1 MLVHSQWD
9 VSDLE
14 VGPTRRTEP
23 IKLNGLTNMDHFSS
37 LGRVSRRV
45 TTAVATLCFVLASVV
60 AAPDPSSEAQWDV
73 YRYRMAGKVRL
84 LLFWVGRD
92 DVGGGSIALLKPEP
106 ESASGPKT
114 EAVEILF
121 GSIPGR
127 VPGKINRWGYGRE
140 WASWE
145 LRENPGPRLLSS
157 TFIGFIRHSD
167 EESLS
172 EVRSKS
178 GKNQT
183 EFWYDAIRSEVTA
196 TQASSTIHFFSQ
208 NRDFDYT
215 QPADVECAY
224 QQRLGGRPADR
235 SRKLEGNA
243 KKAREA
249 YGFLTAMRLLTGMV
263 ATQYEDPKRPWARY
277 RTQIPYFYNGKSY
290 RLALTGLKLHR
301 KFDLP
306 VPEGRPVVN
315 FTDVAEAGIT
325 TTNLTDG
332 GEHDFSIWFPMKGRM
347 RGIPVKIVDKPRW
360 WLRVELTLDEETAR
374 NGSHVSAHGA
384 MPPCQPATVTK

>member
-1 MLVHSQWD
+1 MPIMMTL
-9 VSDLE
+9 
-14 VGPTRRTEP
+14 GPMASP
-23 IKLNGLTNMDHFSS
+23 K
-37 LGRVSRRV
+37 V
-45 TTAVATLCFVLASVV
+45 TTLSSIAGARRWITLAATILCLFSASM
-60 AAPDPSSEAQWDV
+60 AAPDPSSAAQWDV

-84 LLFWVGRD
+84 LLFWVWRD

-106 ESASGPKT
+106 ESASGRKT
-114 EAVEILF
+114 EAVEVLF
-121 GSIPGR
+121 GSTPGR

-145 LRENPGPRLLSS
+145 LANNPGPRLESS
-157 TFIGFIRHSD
+157 MFIGFIRHSD

-183 EFWYDAIRSEVTA
+183 EFWYDAIRSEVTE
-196 TQASSTIHFFSQ
+196 TGASSTIHFFSQ
-208 NRDFDYT
+208 NRDFDYS
-215 QPADVECAY
+215 QPAAVECAY
-224 QQRLGGRPADR
+224 QQRLRGGPADR
-235 SRKLEGNA
+235 SRKLEGNS

-249 YGFLTAMRLLTGMV
+249 YGFLTAMRLLTDIV
-263 ATQYEDPKRPWARY
+263 ADQYEDPKRPWARY

-301 KFDLP
+301 KFELP
-306 VPEGRPVVN
+306 VREGRPVVN

-374 NGSHVSAHGA
+374 NGPRVSAHGA
-384 MPPCQPATVTK
+384 MLPCQQAGATKQ